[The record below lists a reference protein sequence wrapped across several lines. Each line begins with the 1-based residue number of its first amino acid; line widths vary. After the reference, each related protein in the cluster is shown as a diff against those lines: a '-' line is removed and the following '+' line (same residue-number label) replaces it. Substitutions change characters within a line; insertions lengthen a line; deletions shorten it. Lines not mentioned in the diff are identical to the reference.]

1 MPSRRLGAVMG
12 YSLSYCCPRGHHA
25 HDQWAADLVPRMP
38 SATSSVRGCDPLGR
52 AHDGGGWFLAADVMS
67 SVSTRV
73 VLAPERIARG
83 KSTEP
88 THAPDAVETRRLR
101 RRISL
106 GDVIFRAL
114 CILIT
119 GFVILVLGMVG
130 GFYLYVTS

>member
-1 MPSRRLGAVMG
+1 
-12 YSLSYCCPRGHHA
+12 
-25 HDQWAADLVPRMP
+25 MP
-38 SATSSVRGCDPLGR
+38 SATSSVRGIDPLGR